1 MSEDNLIKL
10 YFLKDYILV
19 IHSDGSEERRKN
31 KEGVQMEFNVKV
43 NIDADEAIEKLE
55 RIKQLYEEINRLKND
70 RSVVKVGISNEANT
84 EQIKNYINK
93 SNAENANFNLFQ
105 LTLKCVGYFLCP
117 KMLKA
122 LKGANS
128 WWIRP
133 P

>member
-19 IHSDGSEERRKN
+19 IHSDGSEERRKY

>member
-19 IHSDGSEERRKN
+19 IHSDGSEERRKY

-70 RSVVKVGISNEANT
+70 RPVVKLGIHNEADT
-84 EQIKNYINK
+84 EQIRSYVNEK
-93 SNAENANFNLFQ
+93 NAENSKLNLF
-105 LTLKCVGYFLCP
+105 
-117 KMLKA
+117 
-122 LKGANS
+122 
-128 WWIRP
+128 
-133 P
+133 